1 MTRHQPS
8 PSKPPLAYC
17 HDAVQDVSRTF
28 ALTIDAL
35 DPPLADQ
42 ICVGYLLCRIPDTI
56 EDSTHIS
63 TETQQRLLRTYY
75 ASLDPE
81 SPTSI
86 EVFTRQARQYI
97 STQSPV
103 ADWELVGN
111 TPTVMAAFEQFS
123 QDTQEAMRPP
133 IREMITGMIRFTGR
147 YADEPGI
154 RIQTLI
160 ELRSY
165 CHYVAGTVGT
175 LITNLLAKQ
184 PLTTS
189 REEALR
195 RNAEHFGRLLQLVN
209 IAKDVHEDYVTE
221 NNVYLPSEWLA
232 AEGIPQD
239 QIIHTDYQEGAIS
252 VLSRVLEQANQHLDA
267 AQSYIE
273 KMPLGNGNTV
283 VAWAVPYLLAVGT
296 LRELRTNPGT
306 AFAPE
311 SVKVSRTE
319 VRTILNAVSA
329 TDRQYLTSLREQVAD
344 NPLEELPPRLAP

>member
-1 MTRHQPS
+1 MTPHHTTPS
-8 PSKPPLAYC
+8 ESPLAYC

-35 DPPLADQ
+35 ASPMADQ

-56 EDSTHIS
+56 EDATHIPAD
-63 TETQQRLLRTYY
+63 TQQALLRTYWE
-75 ASLDPE
+75 SLDPE
-81 SPTSI
+81 SATSV
-86 EVFTRQARQYI
+86 EAFTRHA
-97 STQSPV
+97 TQCIPTPPPGP
-103 ADWELVGN
+103 DWALVEN
-111 TPTVMAAFEQFS
+111 TPTVVAAFEQFS
-123 QDTQEAMRPP
+123 QETQEAMRPP
-133 IREMITGMIRFTGR
+133 IREMITGMIRFTDR
-147 YADEPGI
+147 YADAPGI
-154 RIQTLI
+154 RIQTPI

-189 REEALR
+189 REVALR

-221 NNVYLPSEWLA
+221 NNVYLPGDWLA
-232 AEGIPQD
+232 AEGVPQD
-239 QIIHTDYQEGAIS
+239 HVIHTDHRAGAIS
-252 VLSRVLEQANQHLDA
+252 VLSQVLDRANQHLDA

-296 LRELRTNPGT
+296 LRELRADPGAALT
-306 AFAPE
+306 PE
-311 SVKVSRTE
+311 TVKVSRTE
-319 VRTILNAVSA
+319 VRTTMNSVYA
-329 TDRQYLTSLREQVAD
+329 TDRQCLTSLRKQVAD
-344 NPLEELPPRLAP
+344 GPLEEIPPSLAP